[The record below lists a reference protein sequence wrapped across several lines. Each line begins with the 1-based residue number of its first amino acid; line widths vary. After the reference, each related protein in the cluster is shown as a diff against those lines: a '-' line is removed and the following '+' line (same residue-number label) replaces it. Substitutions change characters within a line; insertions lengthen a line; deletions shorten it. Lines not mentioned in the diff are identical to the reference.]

1 VGKGMKDKISDFQ
14 KTKEFLVCVDSDGCA
29 MDTME
34 VKHRK
39 AFGPQAVN
47 VWNLHHINDHFLEVW
62 NDINLYTQTRG
73 INRFK
78 GVVQTFAALEA
89 EGIDMPDISSF
100 KKWTETTK
108 ELANPALESEIEK
121 TNDEQLKKALE
132 WSHAVN
138 KTIEEMSGEDKP
150 FEGAKEGLQAAI
162 DVANV
167 AIVSSANGAAVLDEW
182 TRHELS
188 VHVDVMLGQ
197 EAGTKAYC
205 IEQMKKFG
213 FDNTHVLM
221 VGDAPGDLDAA
232 GKNGV
237 FYYPILVGKEKFSWD
252 RFKTESL
259 GKFIDGSFGGD
270 YQQQLIDEFNANLS
284 K

>member
-1 VGKGMKDKISDFQ
+1 MKVRIEEFQ
-14 KTKEFLVCVDSDGCA
+14 KTKDFLVCVDSDGCA
-29 MDTME
+29 MDTMD
-34 VKHRK
+34 VKHIE
-39 AFGPQAVN
+39 AFGPEAVN
-47 VWNLHHINDHFLEVW
+47 TWELHPIKDHFLEKW
-62 NDINLYTQTRG
+62 NDINLYTKTRG

-78 GVVQTFAALEA
+78 GVVTTFAAFEA
-89 EGIDMPDISSF
+89 EGIQMPDISSF
-100 KKWTETTK
+100 KKWTETTN
-108 ELANPALESEIEK
+108 ELSNPSLERAIAE

-138 KTIEEMSGEDKP
+138 RTIEEKLAGNDKP
-150 FEGAKEGLQAAI
+150 VEGAKEGLLAANH
-162 DVANV
+162 VANV
-167 AIVSSANGAAVLDEW
+167 AIVSSANGTAVLDEW

-205 IEQMKKFG
+205 IEQMKTFG

-232 GKNGV
+232 QKNGV
-237 FYYPILVGKEKFSWD
+237 LYYPILVGKEKFSWD
-252 RFKTESL
+252 RFRDEAL
-259 GKFIDGSFGGD
+259 GKFLDGSFAGE
-270 YQQQLIDEFNANLS
+270 YQQKLIDEFNHNL

>member
-1 VGKGMKDKISDFQ
+1 MKDKIQDFQ
-14 KTKEFLVCVDSDGCA
+14 KTKDFLVCVDSDGCA
-29 MDTME
+29 MDTMD
-34 VKHRK
+34 VKHIE
-39 AFGPQAVN
+39 AFGPEAVN
-47 VWNLHHINDHFLEVW
+47 IWDLHHINDHFLEVW
-62 NDINLYTQTRG
+62 NDINLYTKTRG

-78 GVVQTFAALEA
+78 GVVTTFAALEA
-89 EGIDMPDISSF
+89 EGIEMPDISSF
-100 KKWTETTK
+100 KKWAETTN
-108 ELANPALESEIEK
+108 ELSAPSLERAIAE

-138 KTIEEMSGEDKP
+138 RTIEEKLAGNDKP
-150 FEGAKEGLQAAI
+150 VEGAKEGLEAANN
-162 DVANV
+162 VANV
-167 AIVSSANGAAVLDEW
+167 AIVSSANGVAVLDEW
-182 TRHELS
+182 TRHELA

-232 GKNGV
+232 EKNGV

-252 RFKTESL
+252 RFQNEAL
-259 GKFIDGSFGGD
+259 GKFLDGSFEGE
-270 YQQQLIDEFNANLS
+270 YQQQLIEEFNSNL

>member
-1 VGKGMKDKISDFQ
+1 MKDKVEDFQ

-29 MDTME
+29 MDTMDI
-34 VKHRK
+34 KHK
-39 AFGPQAVN
+39 EAFGPEAVN
-47 VWNLHHINDHFLEVW
+47 IWNLHHINDHFLGVW
-62 NDINLYTQTRG
+62 NDINLYTKTRG

-89 EGIDMPDISSF
+89 EGTRMPDISSF
-100 KKWTETTK
+100 KKWTETTN
-108 ELANPALESEIEK
+108 ELSNPSLERAIAE

-138 KTIEEMSGEDKP
+138 RAIEEKLAGNDKP
-150 FEGAKEGLQAAI
+150 VEGAKEGLEAANN
-162 DVANV
+162 VANV

-182 TRHELS
+182 TRHELA

-205 IEQMKKFG
+205 IQEMKKFG

-232 GKNGV
+232 EKNGV
-237 FYYPILVGKEKFSWD
+237 FYYPILVNKEKFSWE
-252 RFKTESL
+252 RFKNEAL
-259 GKFIDGSFGGD
+259 GKFLDGSYEGE
-270 YQQQLIDEFNANLS
+270 YQQQLIDEFNSNL

>member
-1 VGKGMKDKISDFQ
+1 MKDKIQDFQ
-14 KTKEFLVCVDSDGCA
+14 KTKDFLVCVDSDGCA

-39 AFGPQAVN
+39 AFGPEAVN
-47 VWNLHHINDHFLEVW
+47 SWGLHHIQDHFLEVW
-62 NDINLYTQTRG
+62 NNINLYTQTRG

-78 GVVQTFAALEA
+78 GVIQTFAALEA

-100 KKWTETTK
+100 KNWTETTS
-108 ELANPALESEIEK
+108 ELSNPSLQRQIEK

-132 WSHAVN
+132 WSNAVN
-138 KTIEEMSGEDKP
+138 RSIEEMSGDDRP
-150 FEGAKEGLQAAI
+150 FEGAKEGLQAANN
-162 DVANV
+162 VANV

-182 TRHELS
+182 TRHELN

-205 IEQMKKFG
+205 IGQLKTFG
-213 FDNTHVLM
+213 FDQTHVLM

-232 GKNGV
+232 QKNGV
-237 FYYPILVGKEKFSWD
+237 LYYPILVGKEKFSWD
-252 RFKTESL
+252 RFRNEAL
-259 GKFIDGSFGGD
+259 GKFINGSFAGE
-270 YQQQLIDEFNANLS
+270 YQQTLINEFNNNL

>member
-1 VGKGMKDKISDFQ
+1 MKDKISDFQ

-78 GVVQTFAALEA
+78 GVVTTFDALEA
-89 EGIDMPDISSF
+89 EGIEMPDISSF
-100 KKWTETTK
+100 KKWTETTN
-108 ELANPALESEIEK
+108 ELSAPSLERAIAE
-121 TNDEQLKKALE
+121 TNDEQLKKALQ
-132 WSHAVN
+132 WSQAVN
-138 KTIEEMSGEDKP
+138 TTIEEKLAGNDKP
-150 FEGAKEGLQAAI
+150 VEGAKEGLEAAKTS
-162 DVANV
+162 ANV

-182 TRHELS
+182 TRHELN

-213 FDNTHVLM
+213 FDDTHVLM
-221 VGDAPGDLDAA
+221 IGDAPGDLDAA
-232 GKNGV
+232 EKNGV
-237 FYYPILVGKEKFSWD
+237 LYYPILVGKEKFSWD
-252 RFKTESL
+252 RFRDEAL
-259 GKFIDGSFGGD
+259 GKFIDGSFAGE
-270 YQQQLIDEFNANLS
+270 YQQKLINEFNDNL

>member
-1 VGKGMKDKISDFQ
+1 VKDKISDFQ
-14 KTKEFLVCVDSDGCA
+14 KTSNFLVCVDSDGCA

-39 AFGPQAVN
+39 AFGPEAVN
-47 VWNLHHINDHFLEVW
+47 VWNLQHINDRFLDVW

-78 GVVQTFAALEA
+78 GVVLTFAALEA
-89 EGIDMPDISSF
+89 EGIEMPDISSF
-100 KKWTETTK
+100 KNWTETTK
-108 ELANPALESEIEK
+108 ELSNPSLEREIEK
-121 TNDEQLKKALE
+121 TNDSQLKQALE

-138 KTIEEMSGEDKP
+138 RSIEEMAGDDRP
-150 FEGAKEGLQAAI
+150 FEGAKEGLQAAKE
-162 DVANV
+162 VANV

-205 IEQMKKFG
+205 IEQLQTFG

-232 GKNGV
+232 QKNGV
-237 FYYPILVGKEKFSWD
+237 FYYPILVGKEKFSWN
-252 RFKTESL
+252 RFRDEALS
-259 GKFIDGSFGGD
+259 KFMDGSFEGE
-270 YQQQLIDEFNANLS
+270 YQQKLIDEFNDNL

>member
-1 VGKGMKDKISDFQ
+1 MKDRIEDFQ
-14 KTKEFLVCVDSDGCA
+14 KTKDFLVCVDSDGCA
-29 MDTME
+29 MDTMD
-34 VKHRK
+34 VKHIE

-47 VWNLHHINDHFLEVW
+47 IWNLDHIKDHFLKVW
-62 NDINLYTQTRG
+62 NDINLYTKTRG

-78 GVVQTFAALEA
+78 GVVTTFAALEA
-89 EGIDMPDISSF
+89 EGIEMPDISSF
-100 KKWTETTK
+100 KKWAETTN
-108 ELANPALESEIEK
+108 ELSAPSLERAIAE

-138 KTIEEMSGEDKP
+138 RTIEEKLAGNDKP
-150 FEGAKEGLQAAI
+150 VEGAKEGLEAANN
-162 DVANV
+162 VANV
-167 AIVSSANGAAVLDEW
+167 AIVSSANGVAVLDEW
-182 TRHELS
+182 TRHELA

-232 GKNGV
+232 EKNGV

-252 RFKTESL
+252 RFQNEAL
-259 GKFIDGSFGGD
+259 GKFIDGSFEGA
-270 YQQQLIDEFNANLS
+270 YQQQLIEEFNSNL

>member
-1 VGKGMKDKISDFQ
+1 MKDKIEEFQ
-14 KTKEFLVCVDSDGCA
+14 KSKDFLVCVDSDGCA

-34 VKHRK
+34 VKHREC
-39 AFGPQAVN
+39 FGPEAVN
-47 VWNLHHINDHFLEVW
+47 VWNLHSIKDRFLEVW
-62 NDINLYTQTRG
+62 NNLNLYTQTRG

-78 GVVQTFAALEA
+78 GIVITWDALKA
-89 EGIDMPDISSF
+89 EGIEMPDISSF
-100 KKWTETTK
+100 VKWTETTS
-108 ELANPALESEIEK
+108 ELSAPALEREIEK

-132 WSHAVN
+132 WSQAVN
-138 KTIEEMSGEDKP
+138 RAIEKLSGADKP
-150 FEGAKEGLQAAI
+150 FEGAKEGLQAAKE
-162 DVANV
+162 VADV

-205 IEQMKKFG
+205 IGEMKKFG

-232 GKNGV
+232 QKNGV
-237 FYYPILVGKEKFSWD
+237 LYYPILVGKEKFSWD
-252 RFKTESL
+252 RFRDEALS
-259 GKFIDGSFGGD
+259 KFIDGSFAGE
-270 YQQQLIDEFNANLS
+270 YQQQLIEEFNNNLS
-284 K
+284 